1 MQNEGQK
8 QGAGSRQLEPG
19 KRKSADHWTLF
30 RRMVSEHSGVCR
42 RAELPGRSVKAE
54 FRKVDGYIPVHP
66 LLLYRDRR

>member
-30 RRMVSEHSGVCR
+30 RRMVSERSGVCR
-42 RAELPGRSVKAE
+42 RVELPGRSVKVE
-54 FRKVDGYIPVHP
+54 FGKVEGYIPVHP
-66 LLLYRDRR
+66 LSLFFDRR